1 MHVDQIKSL
10 ETLESFQIS
19 EVLASSSLTEACTA
33 IVNDTSSCFALMH
46 VHLINSEYEAA
57 DAQSQQAASDSGVK
71 VCYEDSIA
79 HLQQLIGRSSIRNGD
94 LDSNS
99 SSTALGVSSAT
110 VKQLPAESK
119 SESNQAVGA
128 YGNSAAASS
137 SSPPAQ
143 NGSPSEQAG
152 NGDANSPVD
161 TQAGLPFVTS
171 LPPLHLRLSFPTQY
185 PSALPPKASI
195 SAAWL
200 TPQQAQRLEGHLYK
214 MWDDQGPGLPVCFTW
229 LDWLQAYTMEHLG
242 ISSVLYLLPVAAGQ
256 MDLPEMQSDLTHQS
270 SVGERSSPTGTLDA
284 ASQSAD
290 IQQGSRSNKQPGS
303 QLQPSSHSPTSA
315 AQLAASRKPP
325 PEAPGS
331 VASQTGNSHHSP
343 ASHVSGQANGDL
355 QQSSRLGPFL
365 ADTGGPED
373 VSAAGAFAAADAL
386 LGHLLRY
393 DAMRE
398 WDRYIAATKHV
409 SLLAEVLH

>member
-1 MHVDQIKSL
+1 
-10 ETLESFQIS
+10 
-19 EVLASSSLTEACTA
+19 
-33 IVNDTSSCFALMH
+33 MH
-46 VHLINSEYEAA
+46 VHLSSCESSFV
-57 DAQSQQAASDSGVK
+57 DAQNQQAASDSGVK
-71 VCYEDSIA
+71 ECYEDSIV

-99 SSTALGVSSAT
+99 NSTATCISSAT
-110 VKQLPAESK
+110 SKQLPAESK

-229 LDWLQAYTMEHLG
+229 LDWLQAYTTEHLG

-290 IQQGSRSNKQPGS
+290 IQQGSLSSKQPGS
-303 QLQPSSHSPTSA
+303 QLQHSSYSPTSP
-315 AQLAASRKPP
+315 AQLAASRK

-331 VASQTGNSHHSP
+331 VASQNGNSHHSP
-343 ASHVSGQANGDL
+343 ASHVSGQTNGIL
-355 QQSSRLGPFL
+355 HQSSRLGPSL
-365 ADTGGPED
+365 ADTGSAEG